1 MLQFRYANWNASTET
16 DTDDYLFFYAGNG
29 QYKAVT
35 IRIGVQIGIYDVNGR
50 LLKIETLP
58 TAHPEDVVVEVDE
71 DGNQKLVSALP
82 SAAGAYFAPPTNQ
95 VLFYVFFDSKTKKV
109 AKGGKFQLAR

>member
-1 MLQFRYANWNASTET
+1 M
-16 DTDDYLFFYAGNG
+16 
-29 QYKAVT
+29 T
-35 IRIGVQIGIYDVNGR
+35 ISIGVQIGIYDVNGR
-50 LLKIETLP
+50 LLMIETLP

-82 SAAGAYFAPPTNQ
+82 SAVGAYFAPPTNQ